1 MFVSFEKSRAETTSS
16 PLMQMRMTC
25 NWISSRCLRRI
36 AQAAFGRRAV
46 TAEDGKALRVEPT
59 PPDAD
64 PTGSEGSA
72 GRCDRCSAAWGFA
85 RMFPSIQRD
94 VELICLHRQAF
105 IARIAAA
112 KSSTHIH

>member
-1 MFVSFEKSRAETTSS
+1 
-16 PLMQMRMTC
+16 
-25 NWISSRCLRRI
+25 
-36 AQAAFGRRAV
+36 
-46 TAEDGKALRVEPT
+46 LRVEPT
-59 PPDAD
+59 APGAD

-72 GRCDRCSAAWGFA
+72 GRCDRCGAAWGFA